1 MNRKFFNRVVIA
13 LTVFVYTLVT
23 FIVIPSIEATTSTPN
38 TYGRTAGWIDEHYS
52 IKDSIESEIN
62 GFGLSDMMSLTI
74 ADVRYSGATNGTG
87 KVANYSKA
95 STKVDNG
102 YPIVD
107 LDEAR
112 DWARLFNG
120 NPSFMTSNNGLYG
133 GSITEGGGREYTGY
147 LLSKVAEMSGGRGNP
162 YSYRAAQSHEKG
174 VYVGVT
180 SFTTT
185 QRPDGSIKTDKTK
198 YEVGQTVTITAQG
211 KDYSIYN
218 RGLKVLNYYI
228 YNLDTGQT
236 EKAFSEAITEYPISG
251 EGNGSGQSVNFPQKT
266 WVPTKAGNYE
276 ARILFTDT
284 HARNTKNAPAVD
296 GQGVAYAAPFVVG
309 EVPPPPGE
317 DNGGGKDPD
326 PPPTGCKKTTM
337 EIRIE
342 GEKNDTERQ
351 GVPSGGDTERIERD
365 ARVVFTA
372 SKPGT
377 FSYNGTPMQIGSG
390 NNRKVGIMY
399 VPSSGSFTVK
409 YVSDDGTLCW
419 DKQFYAVSPNDKY
432 DSCPIVKVNG
442 DAIPRG
448 GVIEVMPGESLK
460 FVASYKD
467 SGGETQ
473 PFHTT
478 WNVTMPDGR
487 ERVIPL
493 DEGDN
498 GRVRPYVSDH
508 VSLPYRGPD
517 RSYDIPLERG
527 KTYKLSLELKR
538 TDFEKRPECE
548 WTITIKVKDTSCTID
563 EQKRIGFKAYGE
575 PPSYYPP
582 AGENLY
588 NGLKYLYFS
597 NLTATGDGYDTHT
610 DISADVAGS
619 WFIKEGDRNKPLSGK
634 LAANERFRLILPKT
648 IDAGDDVTLVF
659 ISDRDCVVEMTFPIL
674 SDRRCYILTAKIAG
688 GKYGDDDVVWSKPV
702 KRGETLE
709 MSPEQWTDPWHSFT
723 LFADEK
729 IDFVTYYFDP
739 DKRSWE
745 RKRDGKWLS
754 DSTNARYQQKI
765 IFPMDPAT
773 DGYFP
778 LSGLYKVEFY
788 AEDRTAADCD
798 GFFFVQIGEGPP
810 KPEGENL
817 LIVKSSFKIT
827 PADPQA
833 AGSDATI
840 TFDVKN
846 DGKQEHDTKLAVRWE
861 SSDKATMLDVAKFKP
876 GEVRKITVPTKY
888 PQKSEDFIAHIN
900 PDKDKPDN
908 ETIWPDNRAVWP
920 VKVTGDEGGGNG
932 PKEPEIP
939 NPPVGGG
946 DFDGG
951 EIGLDIYDSDGRQ
964 LQRLQVNVDGVW
976 EREPAKI
983 RVVIDQ
989 TRINQGFDQVK
1000 REINQN
1006 IETYKSQLLQS
1017 ASGEGIKNASV
1028 TVSPGYIA
1036 DAKSLAVYSPA
1047 QLDLKVSGPGTPQE
1061 WKVSSS
1067 SMGGDYLYTGTTV
1080 PTETT
1085 WRQVLN
1091 PMKYKAEINGF
1102 VITMDYNVQ
1111 FALSYDRCAKSAG
1124 EDGEE
1129 GEETCQSNTVHQ
1141 SMSGRYTITVKGSE
1155 RQFGVFEPNAKGV
1168 LRHTSEWQEYTARDR
1183 YPVNKPDDFYAG
1195 ERILTHVV
1203 LEPRHRHPV
1212 SALYPDIAAAQSWIS
1227 ETGLR
1232 NTTLQSTLSLKK
1244 TTPIWWQGPSYAVP
1258 KLGVREMGVDTPLM
1272 GDKQKGFKK
1281 DSTYAVHFSV
1291 QFRFGVVKG
1300 FAFPNKQNGQG
1311 HELTDYRVPFAVT
1324 ANAWERQGIRNHTT
1338 R

>member
-1 MNRKFFNRVVIA
+1 
-13 LTVFVYTLVT
+13 
-23 FIVIPSIEATTSTPN
+23 
-38 TYGRTAGWIDEHYS
+38 
-52 IKDSIESEIN
+52 
-62 GFGLSDMMSLTI
+62 MMSLTI
-74 ADVRYSGATNGTG
+74 ADVQYSGATNGSG

-107 LDEAR
+107 LAEAR

-120 NPSFMTSNNGLYG
+120 NPSFMTSSNGLYG

-147 LLSKVAEMSGGRGNP
+147 LLAKVAEMSGGRGNP
-162 YSYRAAQSHEKG
+162 HSYRKAQSHEKG

-236 EKAFSEAITEYPISG
+236 EKAFHEAITDYPISG
-251 EGNGSGQSVNFPQKT
+251 AGNGSGQSVTFPQKT

-276 ARILFTDT
+276 ARILFTDS

-309 EVPPPPGE
+309 EPLPPPG
-317 DNGGGKDPD
+317 NGDGGKEPDP

-337 EIRIE
+337 DIRIE
-342 GEKNDTERQ
+342 GENNDTERQ
-351 GVPSGGDTERIERD
+351 SVPSGGDSERVEKD

-377 FSYNGTPMQIGSG
+377 FTYNGVPMPSGYG
-390 NNRKVGIMY
+390 NNRKVGVMY
-399 VPSSGSFTVK
+399 APSSGSFKVS
-409 YVSDDGTLCW
+409 YASDDGTLCW
-419 DKQFYAVSPNDKY
+419 DKQFQAFSSNDKY
-432 DSCPIVKVNG
+432 DSCPIVRVNG
-442 DAIPRG
+442 DVISRD
-448 GVIEVMPGESLK
+448 GVIEVMPGESLN
-460 FVASYKD
+460 FVATYKD
-467 SGGETQ
+467 SGGDTQ

-478 WNVTMPDGR
+478 WIVTPPNGNEKEIPLGEGDDGR
-487 ERVIPL
+487 IH
-493 DEGDN
+493 
-498 GRVRPYVSDH
+498 PYISNH
-508 VSLPYRGPD
+508 VSLPYRGPG

-538 TDFEKRPECE
+538 TNFEKRPECE
-548 WTITIKVKDTSCTID
+548 WTVTIKVKDTSCTID

-575 PPSYYPP
+575 PPSVYPP
-582 AGENLY
+582 AGESVY
-588 NGLKYLYFS
+588 NGLKSMYFS

-610 DISADVAGS
+610 DLSADVAGS
-619 WFIKEGDRNKPLSGK
+619 WFIKDGDSNKPLSGK
-634 LAANERFRLILPKT
+634 LQTNERFRLILPET
-648 IDAGDDVTLVF
+648 IDAGDEVTLVF

-674 SDRRCYILTAKIAG
+674 SDRRCYILTAKITG
-688 GKYGDDDVVWSKPV
+688 GKYDDNTVWSKPV
-702 KRGETLE
+702 GRGETIE
-709 MSPEQWTDPWHSFT
+709 MKPEQWVDPWHAFT
-723 LFADEK
+723 LRAEDK
-729 IDFVTYYFDP
+729 IDFILYYFDP
-739 DKRSWE
+739 KNKSWE
-745 RKRDGKWLS
+745 RKRDGKWLPNS
-754 DSTNARYQQKI
+754 NHAKIEQTI
-765 IFPMDPAT
+765 IFPMDPDT
-773 DGYFP
+773 DHYFP
-778 LSGLYKVEFY
+778 LPGFYKVEFF
-788 AEDRTAADCD
+788 AQDRTVADCD
-798 GFFFVQIGEGPP
+798 GFFFVQIGEGTGVP

-817 LIVKSSFKIT
+817 FIIKSSFAIT
-827 PADPQA
+827 PGDPQEP
-833 AGSDATI
+833 GTEATI

-846 DGKQEHDTKLAVRWE
+846 AGKLEHDTKLAVRWE
-861 SSDKATMLDVAKFKP
+861 SSDKATMLDVNKFKP

-888 PQKSEDFIAHIN
+888 PQKSQYFIANIN
-900 PDKDKPDN
+900 PDRDKPEN
-908 ETIWPDNRAVWP
+908 ETVWPDNRAQWP
-920 VKVTGDEGGGNG
+920 VRVIGEPGDPDDPDE

-939 NPPVGGG
+939 PPPVGGG

-951 EIGLDIYDSDGRQ
+951 EIGLHIFDSNGRE
-964 LQRLQVNVDGVW
+964 LQNLEVHVDGVW
-976 EREPAKI
+976 EREPTKI

-989 TRINQGFDQVK
+989 TKINQGFDQVK

-1006 IETYKSQLLQS
+1006 IATYKSQLLQA

-1028 TVSPGYIA
+1028 SVSPEYIA
-1036 DAKSLAVYSPA
+1036 DAKSLAVYNPA
-1047 QLDLKVSGPGTPQE
+1047 MLDLKVSGPGTPQE

-1067 SMGGDYLYTGTTV
+1067 SMGGDYTYAGTIV
-1080 PTETT
+1080 STETT

-1091 PMKYKAEINGF
+1091 AMKYKAEINSF

-1111 FALSYDRCAKSAG
+1111 FILSYDICSKSKGA
-1124 EDGEE
+1124 E
-1129 GEETCQSNTVHQ
+1129 GEETCRSSTVNQ
-1141 SMSGRYTITVKGSE
+1141 AMTGRYTITVKGGE

-1168 LRHTSEWQEYTARDR
+1168 LRHTSDWQEYTARDR
-1183 YPVNKPDDFYAG
+1183 YPANKPDDFYAG
-1195 ERILTHVV
+1195 ERMLTHVI

-1212 SALYPDIAAAQSWIS
+1212 SGLYPDITAAKSWIS

-1232 NTTLQSTLSLKK
+1232 NTTLQSTLSLNK
-1244 TTPIWWQGPSYAVP
+1244 TTPILWQGPSYSVP

-1281 DSTYAVHFSV
+1281 DAAYAVYFSV
-1291 QFRFGVVKG
+1291 QFRFGVAKG
-1300 FAFPNKQNGQG
+1300 FAFPSKQNGQG
-1311 HELTDYRVPFAVT
+1311 HEPADYRVPFAVT